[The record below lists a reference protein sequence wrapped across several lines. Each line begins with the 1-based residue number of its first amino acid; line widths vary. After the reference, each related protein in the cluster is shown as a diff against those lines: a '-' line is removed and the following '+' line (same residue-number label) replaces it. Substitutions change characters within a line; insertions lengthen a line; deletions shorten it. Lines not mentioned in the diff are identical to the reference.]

1 MKPFQINEGTL
12 SIPAHWADKT
22 LNIFHIPAQG
32 TSKEASF
39 IISRDESQGKR
50 AFAEFI
56 ADQIKQCE
64 QQLPGFQLLQ
74 RHLLTE
80 PCSYAWLD
88 YTWQSPDKTVMM
100 RQIFFERRPAVV
112 IMSLTTTPEDAPAH
126 ENAWREVIRASQL
139 NDLVWPD
146 PAARVL

>member
-12 SIPAHWADKT
+12 SIPAHWSDKT
-22 LNIFHIPAQG
+22 LNIFQIPAVEQAG
-32 TSKEASF
+32 PASL
-39 IISRDESQGKR
+39 IISRDESQGNR

-64 QQLPGFQLLQ
+64 QQLPKFQLLQ
-74 RHLLTE
+74 RHIFSD

-126 ENAWREVIRASQL
+126 ESAWREVIRATQL
-139 NDLVWPD
+139 NELVWPD